1 MTTGGFGKQVI
12 LAEFPVTGR
21 NGLGVVAAKIADRS
35 GEVAGAAL
43 VEPDDLVA
51 CVLSG
56 GAVKVVTAKDLPEM
70 GRPAFGKAV
79 LELAAGQKVQ
89 DVFRIAR
96 AVPEAEIEV
105 QPAGKDGA
113 GGESEDDQDG
123 DDGATGGQAAN
134 GATGPRTKPTVEV
147 KGPTK
152 TKAQPGARVPAG
164 AAGRVPAGH
173 KTVPPAATTG
183 TAAPP
188 SAPTE
193 SRRRSCTQE
202 RR

>member
-1 MTTGGFGKQVI
+1 M
-12 LAEFPVTGR
+12 
-21 NGLGVVAAKIADRS
+21 
-35 GEVAGAAL
+35 
-43 VEPDDLVA
+43 
-51 CVLSG
+51 
-56 GAVKVVTAKDLPEM
+56 TAKDLPEM
-70 GRPAFGKAV
+70 GRPALGKAM

-89 DVFRIAR
+89 DIFRIAR

-134 GATGPRTKPTVEV
+134 GATRPRAKPAVEV

-152 TKAQPGARVPAG
+152 TNAQPGVRAPAG
-164 AAGRVPAGH
+164 AAGRVPAGQ

-188 SAPTE
+188 SSAPQKGGEGAVRKSAVAQTAPK
-193 SRRRSCTQE
+193 SATGTGRASVFRRCVCCRFVFWRSGCF
-202 RR
+202 RF